1 MAPEGFIPPITVIVT
16 NASATAADLVVVLN
30 QGTVAEIG
38 PHADLMRR
46 GRLYARLLHEQA
58 RGLMLD
64 TGPSQSLRR
73 EA

>member
-1 MAPEGFIPPITVIVT
+1 
-16 NASATAADLVVVLN
+16 
-30 QGTVAEIG
+30 
-38 PHADLMRR
+38 MRR
-46 GRLYARLLHEQA
+46 GGLYARLLHEQA